1 MGTRVTMDYKSII
14 LIFGATMIFILP
26 VVMSCIAQSREVE
39 GYQHLAYKRCDGRQ
53 FRRIDNLKA
62 FQKKK
67 TFQEATN
74 ACNMD
79 SSCDC
84 FHKYIDGNYYLFKGT
99 QLLLLP
105 FHIIL
110 LGSRITSWSNR
121 R

>member
-14 LIFGATMIFILP
+14 FIFGATMIFILP

-39 GYQHLAYKRCDGRQ
+39 GYQHLAYKRWAGRQ
-53 FRRIDNLKA
+53 FRRIDNLK
-62 FQKKK
+62 
-67 TFQEATN
+67 EATN

-99 QLLLLP
+99 ATASSPVPHHSTWLKK
-105 FHIIL
+105 H
-110 LGSRITSWSNR
+110 
-121 R
+121 